1 MKDKTEREQQEHADM
16 LAECKHILEKY
27 NIPVI
32 LTGSALLGAY
42 RDGDLVP
49 WCPGVVISSYYK
61 PLARNENA
69 VIDDLKNAGF
79 KIKRH
84 LKNDENYKIRV
95 IKNNLNVE
103 ILGYAKN
110 KKYFYRKLSSKIKQ
124 TPKRFFTKPFGQIT
138 VRGETYNT
146 PKDIEGFLEWVYVDW
161 KTPTRSKSPS
171 TYKTKKH
178 MVITK

>member
-1 MKDKTEREQQEHADM
+1 MEDKTEQQQQEHADM

-61 PLARNENA
+61 PLAKNEDA
-69 VIDDLKNAGF
+69 VIEDLKNAGF
-79 KIKRH
+79 NIARH
-84 LKNDENYKIRV
+84 YRNKEDYKIRV
-95 IKNNLNVE
+95 TKNSLNVE
-103 ILGYAKN
+103 IFGYSKN
-110 KKYFYRKLSSKIKQ
+110 KKYFYRKLSNKMKII
-124 TPKRFFTKPFGQIT
+124 PKRFLLKPFGQIT

-171 TYKTKKH
+171 TYKRKNH
-178 MVITK
+178 MVMDK